1 LFTISAEAADR
12 ALVTLD
18 EVEEL
23 MGAEWAAQVTE
34 ALILQTSDLIS
45 RECGIAWDGVT
56 PPTLRQETLVET
68 FRRCRRD
75 ERLILAR
82 RFVESVSSITEG
94 GEALSSSYYEVDGAA
109 GIIIRLDADGN
120 ETCWPE
126 TRIVVTY
133 TAGFDTV
140 PQDLK
145 LATIHALQEQVSASS
160 RDPLLRGET
169 VDGIGRQ
176 DYWVNAPA
184 SDKAASAFSPTT
196 MAMLSRFMSVYA

>member
-45 RECGIAWDGVT
+45 RECGIATAGVT

-68 FRRCRRD
+68 IRMRRN
-75 ERLILAR
+75 EAQLRLSR
-82 RFVESVSSITEG
+82 RFIGSVSSITKDG
-94 GEALSSSYYEVDGAA
+94 VALSSSYYEADEAA
-109 GIIIRLDADGN
+109 GVLNYLDSDGN
-120 ETCWPE
+120 IQDWPQAVMV
-126 TRIVVTY
+126 ITY

-145 LATIHALQEQVSASS
+145 LAAIRALQEQVSASS

-176 DYWVNAPA
+176 DYWVNAPSGGGAWA
-184 SDKAASAFSPTT
+184 SLSPVVL
-196 MAMLSRFMSVYA
+196 AMLSPYRTPLP